1 MDSNPAIAGDNISG
15 TCRRAPYGGRSKIVL
30 DLYAVPGVGNGDST
44 SRVRSNQVP
53 LNR

>member
-15 TCRRAPYGGRSKIVL
+15 ACRRAPYGGGSKIVL
-30 DLYAVPGVGNGDST
+30 DLYSIPGVGNGGST
-44 SRVRSNQVP
+44 RRVCSNEVP